1 MNFVKGTAI
10 RKHPELKQSFFSL
23 AKATFQLDFEQWDA
37 LGYWD
42 ETYCPYAFEVD
53 NKIIANVSI
62 SIATMI
68 VDGQAYKSVQVGTV
82 MTDPAYQGKGL
93 SRQLM
98 EKVLTD
104 VANDDIIYLFA
115 NKSVLNFYPKFGFE
129 RRTQGTFMIKTKQLQ
144 LTPTEIKKVNIY
156 DEKARQLFYE
166 TTVHRM
172 PISTTLGMLQ
182 NENIVMFHA
191 LTQYTDA
198 IYYVADFQAFVI
210 AIEQE
215 DRFQLVD
222 VISKHPIDLVA
233 LISALPIQASNI
245 QLCFTPDALRVP
257 VEKGIFHDEGAM
269 FVKQQGTI
277 QYPEM
282 LLYPYSALA

>member
-10 RKHPELKQSFFSL
+10 RKHPELKQSFFDL
-23 AKATFQLDFEQWDA
+23 AKSTFQLDFEQWDA

-68 VDGQAYKSVQVGTV
+68 VDVQAYKSVQVGTV

-98 EKVLTD
+98 ERVLTD
-104 VANDDIIYLFA
+104 VETDDIIYLFA
-115 NKSVLNFYPKFGFE
+115 NKSVLQFYPKFGFE
-129 RRTQGTFMIKTKQLQ
+129 TRTQGTFTIETRHLQ
-144 LTPTEIKKVNIY
+144 LEPTDVKKVNIF
-156 DEKARQLFYE
+156 DEKERQLFYE
-166 TTVHRM
+166 ATAHRV
-172 PISTTLGMLQ
+172 PSSKTLSILH

-191 LTQYTDA
+191 LTQYSDA
-198 IYYVADFQAFVI
+198 IYYVPAFQAFVI
-210 AIEQE
+210 AVEH
-215 DRFQLVD
+215 DDCYQLVD
-222 VISKHPIDLVA
+222 VISKNPIDLVS
-233 LISALPIQASNI
+233 LISTLPLQASNI
-245 QLCFTPDALRVP
+245 QLCFTPDTLRVP

>member
-129 RRTQGTFMIKTKQLQ
+129 RRTQGTFTIKTKQLQ
-144 LTPTEIKKVNIY
+144 LTPTDIKKVNIY

-166 TTVHRM
+166 ATVHRM
-172 PISTTLGMLQ
+172 PISTTMSMLQ

-198 IYYVADFQAFVI
+198 IYYVSEFQAFVI
-210 AIEQE
+210 AVEHE

-222 VISKHPIDLVA
+222 VISKYPIDLVA
-233 LISALPIQASNI
+233 LISALPIQVPKI
-245 QLCFTPDALRVP
+245 ELCFTPDTLSVS
-257 VEKGIFHDEGAM
+257 VERGIFQDEGAM
-269 FVKQQGTI
+269 FVKQQGAI
-277 QYPEM
+277 QYPNFV
-282 LLYPYSALA
+282 LYPYSALA